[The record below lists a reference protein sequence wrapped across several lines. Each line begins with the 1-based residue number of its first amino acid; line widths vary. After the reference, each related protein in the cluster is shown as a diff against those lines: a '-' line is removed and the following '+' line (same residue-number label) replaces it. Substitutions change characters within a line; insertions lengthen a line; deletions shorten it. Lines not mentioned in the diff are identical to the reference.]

1 MDDSASTQTA
11 GFAPL
16 DPETQPSWLV
26 PNYRSSVSRSPGR
39 APVPLVQTLSE
50 TTGPVYG
57 HGAVGPLDHDLTQN
71 GVTDGAP
78 LGERIIVTGR
88 VLDEDDRPQPNTLI
102 EIWQCNAAGRYI
114 HEADQHDA
122 PIDPNFFGGGRCV
135 TDEQGVYRFI
145 TIKPAAYP
153 WGNHRNAWRPAHIH
167 LSLFGPAFVTRL
179 VTQSYFPGDPL
190 LRHDPIF
197 TGTPEP
203 YRDLLVMDYDPDV
216 SEEGFALGY
225 RFDLVL
231 RGRRATPLE
240 D

>member
-1 MDDSASTQTA
+1 MSDTSNRDLP
-11 GFAPL
+11 GYAPF
-16 DPETQPSWLV
+16 DPETQPDWVV
-26 PNYRSSVSRSPGR
+26 PDYHSSLSRSPGR
-39 APVPLVQTLSE
+39 PAIPLIQTLSE
-50 TTGPVYG
+50 LTGPVYG
-57 HGAVGPLDHDLTQN
+57 HGAVQPLDHDLTRN

-88 VLDEDDRPQPNTLI
+88 VLDEDGRAQPDTLI
-102 EIWQCNAAGRYI
+102 EIWQCNSAGRYI
-114 HEADQHDA
+114 HAADRHDA

-135 TDEQGVYRFI
+135 TDERGCYRFI

-153 WGNHRNAWRPAHIH
+153 WGNHPNAWRPAHIH

-190 LRHDPIF
+190 LAHDPIYM
-197 TGTPEP
+197 GTLAPF
-203 YRDLLVMDYDPDV
+203 RDLLVMDYDPEV

-225 RFDLVL
+225 RFDIVL

-240 D
+240 G